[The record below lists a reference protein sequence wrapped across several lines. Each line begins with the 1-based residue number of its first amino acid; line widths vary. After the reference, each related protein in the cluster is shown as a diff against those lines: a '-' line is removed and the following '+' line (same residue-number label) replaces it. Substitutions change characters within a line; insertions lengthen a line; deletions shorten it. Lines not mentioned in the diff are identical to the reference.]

1 MDAEVFMLP
10 GHLIN
15 RSARAMTRRGEARF
29 QQLGLAA
36 AQLPV
41 LAALKD
47 GSAKTQRE
55 LAELAKIEQ
64 PTMAQLLARMKRDGL
79 IRVKANPE
87 DKRSSLVSLSARA
100 LKQLPAAK
108 EAILETNSVALQ
120 GFSDEE
126 TATLCQLLRRVI
138 ENLDQ
143 AS

>member
-1 MDAEVFMLP
+1 MDQEVFMLP

-15 RSARAMTRRGEARF
+15 RSARAFARRGEGRF
-29 QQLGLAA
+29 HELGLAP

-55 LAELAKIEQ
+55 LAEMAKIEQ

-79 IRVKANPE
+79 IRTKSNPE
-87 DKRSSLVSLSARA
+87 DKRSSLISLSARA

-108 EAILETNSVALQ
+108 EAILEANAIALR
-120 GFSDEE
+120 GFTDEE
-126 TATLCQLLRRVI
+126 RETLCQLLRRVI

-143 AS
+143 MT